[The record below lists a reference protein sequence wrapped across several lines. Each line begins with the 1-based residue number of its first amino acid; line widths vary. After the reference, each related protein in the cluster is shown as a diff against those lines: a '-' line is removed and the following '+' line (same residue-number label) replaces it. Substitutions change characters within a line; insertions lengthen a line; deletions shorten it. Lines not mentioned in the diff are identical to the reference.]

1 MRCAGIRVAAL
12 VLIAFALRPSVSA
25 QTVAVAQLTG
35 TVADSSGGALPGV
48 EVTVK
53 QTGTGMTRFVISGS
67 RGEYVFTNLPV
78 GPYTLTAKLQGF
90 TSFEQSG
97 IVLAVGDSRSV
108 NVSLKVGAISETI
121 TVAANSSQVET
132 RGTGVGLVV
141 SQEQIVGLPLN
152 GRQATQLV
160 LASGG
165 AVDTSNVGGLT
176 SNRQPPNAVAI
187 SVAGGTGNSTLFLV
201 DGGYNNDSGNN
212 TGNAMPFPDAL
223 QEFRT
228 ESGVRPA
235 RYGMYTGATV
245 NAVTRSGANQ
255 FHGTAFDFARYH
267 TLNATPYFNQT
278 EHGGSGKDDGL
289 KRNQAGGA
297 VGGPLVKDRVFFFG
311 GTQFTNQAIS
321 PQTTNQIVP
330 TQEVLRGDFSKVMSA
345 ACRGGTAQQLGP
357 PFVNNQV
364 DPSSFSPFALKLLK
378 LLPVADPAY
387 DPDGCGR
394 YPLAIPNDSTEQQ
407 AIGRVD
413 LQATSNARF
422 FGRYFF
428 SNYSHDS
435 GFDITSNPNLL
446 YASGNGLGIKSK
458 VHTFAGGWD
467 EVISSSLFSATRVS
481 LAKTTALRIQGNGLP
496 TFAQL
501 GVNTYQYTNGD
512 GQNFFNGA
520 TGGWSGNGFPGTFY
534 TTTPSFSEDID
545 WTKGAHALSFGGVWT
560 RPFFDGDGPFQANGL
575 MTFSGLITR
584 GANAQAQLPMA
595 DFMLGVPA
603 VFSQGGSQI
612 VSEKEHYVGLYA
624 QDVWRAN
631 AHVTLNYGLRWEP
644 FLAARDQNGFNMAFV
659 RSDFDQAIHSSVY
672 KNAPAGLVF
681 PGDPGF
687 PTNGANTTNNWKQFA
702 PRAGIIWSPSGD
714 DVQTIR
720 VAVGKFYDSP
730 KLWQYGH
737 HMLNPPYG
745 NTVTALP
752 PASCAPPN
760 KNGCPINLLNPWAN
774 TPGGDPLA
782 AINFPHQFSPVQL
795 APTTVPFPIN
805 GSYVSM
811 PIEADVMRV
820 VQWNASYQRQLRGH
834 MLLDVTYM
842 GNRTNGIWLGY
853 EENPSVYI
861 PGNCVAG
868 QYGLTAA
875 GPCSNSSAAN
885 LIARRLLTLANPA
898 EGKYFGSVAQ
908 TTGGTGH
915 YHGLKVTLEK
925 RLSNGWSMSANY
937 TRSKCISQGEPST
950 DIVNSFPNPT
960 DPSTNEGPCVADR
973 PNIFNM
979 SAVVMSRGVGQG
991 FVNVFTRDWTLGTVL
1006 QARSGSPLSLATTG
1020 DSALTGLAGTET
1032 PLIVPGVDP
1041 YLASPTWNS
1050 SSTALQYINMSAF
1063 AQNTP
1068 GLWGNTPRGYLRG
1081 PGFLNVDMALSRNV
1095 TVSQRKIELRVEVF
1109 NVFNR
1114 VNFGNPVTT
1123 LGATNAGAITT
1134 TNGDMRIIQFA
1145 AKFNF

>member
-1 MRCAGIRVAAL
+1 MCLMAL
-12 VLIAFALRPSVSA
+12 GLAITISALA
-25 QTVAVAQLTG
+25 QTVAVAQLSG
-35 TVADSSGGALPGV
+35 TVVDDSGGALPGV
-48 EVTVK
+48 EVTVR
-53 QTGTGMTRFVISGS
+53 QTGTGMTRFMISGS
-67 RGEYVFTNLPV
+67 SGEYLFTNLPV
-78 GPYTLTAKLQGF
+78 GPYALTARLQGF

-97 IVLAVGDSRSV
+97 IVLAVGDSRSLKV
-108 NVSLKVGAISETI
+108 TLKVGAVSETI
-121 TVAANSSQVET
+121 TVVGNTSQVET

-152 GRQATQLV
+152 GRQPTSLV
-160 LASGG
+160 ALSGG

-228 ESGVRPA
+228 ETGVRPA

-255 FHGTAFDFARYH
+255 FHGTAFDFVRH
-267 TLNATPYFNQT
+267 HNLNAIPYFNQT

-297 VGGPLVKDRVFFFG
+297 LGGPIVKDRVFFFG

-330 TQEVLRGDFSKVMSA
+330 TQEVLRGDFSRVMSA
-345 ACRGGTAQQLGP
+345 ACRGGTAQQLGF

-364 DPSSFSPFALKLLK
+364 DPATFSPFALKLLK
-378 LLPVADPAY
+378 LLPVADPAT

-407 AIGRVD
+407 AIGRLD
-413 LQATSNARF
+413 LQATSKARF

-428 SNYSHDS
+428 SNYGHDP
-435 GFDITSNPNLL
+435 GFDSQTNPNLL
-446 YASGNGLGIKSK
+446 YASGNGLGIKSR
-458 VHTFAGGWD
+458 VNTFAGGWD
-467 EVISSSLFSATRVS
+467 EIVSSSFLSATRVS

-520 TGGWSGNGFPGTFY
+520 TGGWSGNGFPGTFH
-534 TTTPSFSEDID
+534 TTTPSLSEDID
-545 WTKGAHALSFGGVWT
+545 WIKGAHALSFGGVWT

-595 DFMLGVPA
+595 DFMLGLPA

-631 AHVTLNYGLRWEP
+631 SHLTLNYGLRWEP
-644 FLAARDQNGFNMAFV
+644 FLAAKDQNGFNMAFV
-659 RSDFDQAIHSSVY
+659 RSNFDQGIHSTVY

-687 PTNGANTTNNWKQFA
+687 PTNGANTTDKFRQFA
-702 PRAGIIWSPSGD
+702 PRAGIVWDPNADG
-714 DVQTIR
+714 VQTIR
-720 VAVGKFYDSP
+720 VAAGKFYDSP

-752 PASCAPPN
+752 PTTCAAPN
-760 KNGCPINLLNPWAN
+760 KNGCAINLLNPWAN

-782 AINFPHQFSPVQL
+782 AINYPHQFSPVRL
-795 APTTVPFPIN
+795 APTTVQFPLN

-834 MLLDVTYM
+834 LLVDLTYL

-853 EENPSVYI
+853 EENPGVYI
-861 PGNCVAG
+861 PGNCAAG
-868 QYGLTAA
+868 QYGLTAP

-885 LIARRLLTLANPA
+885 LNARRLLTLANPA

-925 RLSNGWSMSANY
+925 RLTNGWSMSANY
-937 TRSKCISQGEPST
+937 TRSSCINQGEPGT
-950 DIVNSFPNPT
+950 DIVNIFPDPK
-960 DPSTNEGPCVADR
+960 DPSTNEGPCISDR
-973 PNIFNM
+973 PNIFNL
-979 SAVVMSRGVGQG
+979 SAVLLSRGVGQG
-991 FVNVFTRDWTLGTVL
+991 FVNLLTRDWSLGTVL
-1006 QARSGSPLSLATTG
+1006 QARSGSPLTLATTG
-1020 DSALTGLAGTET
+1020 DSALTGLAATET
-1032 PLIVPGVDP
+1032 PLLVPGADP
-1041 YLASPTWNS
+1041 YLATPTWNS
-1050 SSTALQYINMSAF
+1050 SSTALQYLNMAAF

-1068 GLWGNTPRGYLRG
+1068 GVWGNTPKGYVRG
-1081 PGFLNVDMALSRNV
+1081 PGFFNVDMALSRNV
-1095 TVSQRKIELRVEVF
+1095 PVGGQKLELRVEVF

-1134 TNGDMRIIQFA
+1134 TNGDMRIMQFA

>member
-1 MRCAGIRVAAL
+1 MARRFAILAAMVF
-12 VLIAFALRPSVSA
+12 VLAPPAFS
-25 QTVAVAQLTG
+25 QTVAVAQL
-35 TVADSSGGALPGV
+35 SGAVTDESGAALPGV
-48 EVTVK
+48 EVTVT
-53 QTGTGMTRFVISGS
+53 QTTTGMTRFVISGE
-67 RGEYVFTNLPV
+67 RGDYVFNNLPV
-78 GPYTLTAKLQGF
+78 GPYSLTAKLPGF
-90 TSFEQSG
+90 TTFERTG

-121 TVAANSSQVET
+121 TVAANASQVET
-132 RGTGVGLVV
+132 RNTGVGLVV
-141 SQEQIVGLPLN
+141 GQEQIVGLPLN
-152 GRQATQLV
+152 GRQPTALV
-160 LASGG
+160 ALAGG
-165 AVDTSNVGGLT
+165 AVDTSNQGGLT
-176 SNRQPPNAVAI
+176 SNRQPPNGVAI

-245 NAVTRSGANQ
+245 NAVTRSGTNQ
-255 FHGTAFDFARYH
+255 FHGSVFDFARNH
-267 TLNATPYFNQT
+267 NFNAIPYFNQT

-289 KRNQAGGA
+289 KRNQGGGA
-297 VGGPLVKDRVFFFG
+297 IGGPLMKDKVFFFG
-311 GTQFTNQAIS
+311 GVQLTRQDIS

-330 TQEVLRGDFSKVMSA
+330 TQEVLRGDFTRVMSA

-364 DPSSFSPFALKLLK
+364 DPSLFSPFALKLLK

-394 YPLAIPNDSTEQQ
+394 YPLAIPNNSTEQQ
-407 AIGRVD
+407 VIGRTD
-413 LQATSNARF
+413 IQATASSRLFARW
-422 FGRYFF
+422 FF
-428 SNYSHDS
+428 SNYNHDP
-435 GFDITSNPNLL
+435 GFDANSNPNLL
-446 YASGNGLGIKSK
+446 YASGAGLGIKSR
-458 VHTFAGGWD
+458 VNTFAGGWD
-467 EVISSSLFSATRVS
+467 EVISPRLFSATRLS
-481 LAKTTALRIQGNGLP
+481 FAKTTARRVQGNGLP
-496 TFAQL
+496 TFTML
-501 GVNTYQYTNGD
+501 GVDTYQYTNGD

-520 TGGWSGNGFPGTFY
+520 TGGWSGNAFPGTFY
-534 TTTPSFSEDID
+534 TTTPSVSEDVD
-545 WTKGAHALSFGGVWT
+545 WIKGAHSLSFGGVWT

-595 DFMLGVPA
+595 DFMLGLPA

-612 VSEKEHYVGLYA
+612 VAEKEHYLGFYT

-631 AHVTLNYGLRWEP
+631 SHVTLNYGLRWEP

-659 RSDFDQAIHSSVY
+659 RSNFDAGIHSTVY
-672 KNAPAGLVF
+672 KSAPAGLVF

-687 PTNGANTTNNWKQFA
+687 PTNGANTTNSLKQFA
-702 PRAGIIWSPSGD
+702 PRAGIIWDPTGD

-720 VAVGKFYDSP
+720 VAAGKFYDSP

-745 NTVTALP
+745 NTVTALTP
-752 PASCAPPN
+752 TSCPPPN

-774 TPGGDPLA
+774 TPGGDPLV
-782 AINFPHQFSPVQL
+782 AINYPQQFSPVQL
-795 APTTVPFPIN
+795 PPTSVQFPLN

-811 PIEADVMRV
+811 PIDGDVMRV
-820 VQWNASYQRQLRGH
+820 VQWNVSYQRQLRGH
-834 MLLDVTYM
+834 MLVDLTYM

-853 EENPSVYI
+853 EENPAVYI

-868 QYGLTAA
+868 QYGLTAP

-885 LIARRLLTLANPA
+885 LIARRTLTLANPA

-915 YHGLKVTLEK
+915 YNGLKVTLER

-937 TRSKCISQGEPST
+937 TRSKCINQGEPGT
-950 DIVNSFPNPT
+950 DIVNIFPNPT
-960 DPSTNEGPCVADR
+960 DPSTNEGPCISDR

-979 SAVVMSRGVGQG
+979 SAVVMSRGAGSG
-991 FVNVFTRDWTLGTVL
+991 FVNTFTRDWQLGAVL
-1006 QARSGSPLSLATTG
+1006 QARSGDPLTMVTTG
-1020 DSALTGLAGTET
+1020 DSALTGLAATERPILT
-1032 PLIVPGVDP
+1032 GADP
-1041 YLASPTWNS
+1041 YIASPTWNS
-1050 SSTALQYINMSAF
+1050 SNTALQYLNMSAF

-1068 GLWGNTPRGYLRG
+1068 GVWGNTPRGYVRG
-1081 PGFLNVDMALSRNV
+1081 PGFWNVDMALSRNV
-1095 TVSQRKIELRVEVF
+1095 RVSARQIELRVEVF
-1109 NVFNR
+1109 NVFNH
-1114 VNFGNPVTT
+1114 VNFGDPVVT

-1134 TNGDMRIIQFA
+1134 TNGDRRIMQFA

>member
-1 MRCAGIRVAAL
+1 MARRLLFLASIL
-12 VLIAFALRPSVSA
+12 FALARPALS
-25 QTVAVAQLTG
+25 QTVAVAQLSG
-35 TVADSSGGALPGV
+35 TVVDESGGALPGV
-48 EVTVK
+48 EVTVT
-53 QTGTGMTRFVISGS
+53 QTSTGMTRFVVSGS
-67 RGEYVFTNLPV
+67 GGEYVFTNLPV
-78 GPYTLTAKLQGF
+78 GPYSLTAKLQGF
-90 TSFEQSG
+90 TTFEQTG
-97 IVLAVGDSRSV
+97 IVLAVGDTRSV
-108 NVSLKVGAISETI
+108 KVTLKVGAIAETI
-121 TVAANSSQVET
+121 TVAANASQVET
-132 RGTGVGLVV
+132 RSTGVGLVV
-141 SQEQIVGLPLN
+141 GQEQIVGLPLN
-152 GRQATQLV
+152 GRQPTQLV
-160 LASGG
+160 ALSGG
-165 AVDTSNVGGLT
+165 AVDTSGVGGLT
-176 SNRQPPNAVAI
+176 SNRQPPNGVAI

-228 ESGVRPA
+228 ETGVRPA

-255 FHGTAFDFARYH
+255 FHGTVFDFARH
-267 TLNATPYFNQT
+267 HAFNAIPYFNQT

-289 KRNQAGGA
+289 KRNQAGGTI
-297 VGGPLVKDRVFFFG
+297 GGRLVKDKMFFFG
-311 GTQFTNQAIS
+311 GSQFTNQAIS

-330 TQEVLRGDFSKVMSA
+330 TQDVLRGDFSKVMSA
-345 ACRGGTAQQLGP
+345 ACRGGTAQQLGF

-364 DPSSFSPFALKLLK
+364 DPSLFSPFALKLLK
-378 LLPVADPAY
+378 LLPVADPIY

-407 AIGRVD
+407 AIGRIDV
-413 LQATSNARF
+413 QATPAARF

-428 SNYSHDS
+428 SNYSHDP
-435 GFDITSNPNLL
+435 GFDVNRNPNLL
-446 YASGNGLGIKSK
+446 YASGNGLGIRSR
-458 VHTFAGGWD
+458 VNTFAGGWD
-467 EVISSSLFSATRVS
+467 HVVSPQLFSAARVS
-481 LAKTTALRIQGNGLP
+481 FAKTTALRVQGNGLP
-496 TFAQL
+496 TFTML
-501 GVNTYQYTNGD
+501 GVNTYQYTTGD

-520 TGGWSGNGFPGTFY
+520 TGGWSGNAFPGTFY
-534 TTTPSFSEDID
+534 TTTPSISEDVD
-545 WTKGAHALSFGGVWT
+545 WIKGAHTLSFGGVWT

-595 DFMLGVPA
+595 DFLLGLPA

-612 VSEKEHYVGLYA
+612 VAEKEHYIGLYT

-631 AHVTLNYGLRWEP
+631 SHVTLNYGLRWGP
-644 FLAARDQNGFNMAFV
+644 FLAAQDQNGFNMAFV
-659 RSDFDQAIHSSVY
+659 RSNFDQGVHSTVY

-681 PGDPGF
+681 PGDAGF
-687 PTNGANTTNNWKQFA
+687 PTNGANTTNNWKQLA
-702 PRAGIIWSPSGD
+702 PRAGIIWDPAGD

-720 VAVGKFYDSP
+720 VAAGRFYDSP

-774 TPGGDPLA
+774 TPTGDPLA
-782 AINFPHQFSPVQL
+782 AIHYPQQFAPVQL
-795 APTTVPFPIN
+795 APTSVPFPIN

-834 MLLDVTYM
+834 MLFDVTYM

-868 QYGLTAA
+868 QYGLTAP

-885 LIARRLLTLANPA
+885 LTARRLLTLANPA

-915 YHGLKVTLEK
+915 YNGLKVTLEK

-937 TRSKCISQGEPST
+937 TRSRCVNQGEPGT
-950 DIVNSFPNPT
+950 DIVNIFPNPT
-960 DPSTNEGPCVADR
+960 DPSTNEGPCISDR
-973 PNIFNM
+973 PNILNI
-979 SAVVMSRGVGQG
+979 SAVMMSRGAGHG
-991 FVNVFTRDWTLGTVL
+991 FINVFTRGWQLGTVL
-1006 QARSGSPLSLATTG
+1006 QARSGAPLTLVTTG
-1020 DSALTGLAGTET
+1020 DSALTGLAATER

-1050 SSTALQYINMSAF
+1050 SNTALQYLNMSAF

-1068 GLWGNTPRGYLRG
+1068 GVWGNTPRGYVRG
-1081 PGFLNVDMALSRNV
+1081 AAFWNVDMALSRNV
-1095 TVSQRKIELRVEVF
+1095 RVSQRQVELRVEVF
-1109 NVFNR
+1109 NVFNH
-1114 VNFGNPVTT
+1114 VNFGDPVIT

-1134 TNGDMRIIQFA
+1134 TNGDRRIVQFA
-1145 AKFNF
+1145 AKYNF